1 MEIGC
6 GDGALGYQ
14 VFLNCVESL
23 GLGHDGDNLV
33 VTLLLLHRK
42 PELMPCFFSY
52 PLEANTLKVAYNR

>member
-14 VFLNCVESL
+14 VVLSRVESF
-23 GLGHDGDNLV
+23 GLGSSWRYLV

-42 PELMPCFFSY
+42 PELLP
-52 PLEANTLKVAYNR
+52 